1 MHLHTLSGSAPCC
14 CLATDAPQ
22 LRCACCRQNLVDS
35 LAQRFRG
42 PVPVEQHSELNTF
55 VIYNVRSRVTSSAK
69 RRREPGSLKI
79 HQTPDGS
86 FLDLMR
92 NAHDLLQ
99 RCGWDVPQVG
109 TWAALL
115 WTAQP
120 QLGHATAG
128 CWLLAAVFHPAAAQ
142 QAHLL
147 LPTPGVLT
155 AEVHM
160 PFPTLAAMLEVSICL
175 CPAVSCH
182 ARCH

>member
-1 MHLHTLSGSAPCC
+1 M
-14 CLATDAPQ
+14 
-22 LRCACCRQNLVDS
+22 DS

-69 RRREPGSLKI
+69 RRREPGSLKV

-109 TWAALL
+109 TCAALL
-115 WTAQP
+115 QTIQPLPCCRIHSPSLAVQVLATGTAS
-120 QLGHATAG
+120 HS
-128 CWLLAAVFHPAAAQ
+128 AAASR
-142 QAHLL
+142 HICYC
-147 LPTPGVLT
+147 LP
-155 AEVHM
+155 
-160 PFPTLAAMLEVSICL
+160 
-175 CPAVSCH
+175 
-182 ARCH
+182 